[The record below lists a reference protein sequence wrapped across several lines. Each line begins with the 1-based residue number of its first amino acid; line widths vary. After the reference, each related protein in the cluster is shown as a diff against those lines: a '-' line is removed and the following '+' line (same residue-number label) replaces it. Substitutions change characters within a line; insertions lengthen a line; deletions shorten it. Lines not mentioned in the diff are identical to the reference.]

1 MKEILGT
8 WKLLSFYNHDDFGK
22 KNHIMGEKP
31 IGSINYT
38 NTHMSALLA
47 YEGYS
52 QDIID
57 TINGETYLSY
67 GGRYDGN
74 DKIVYHHVEI
84 CSNPNW
90 IGRSLKRN
98 YKIEDNKLT
107 I

>member
-8 WKLLSFYNHDDFGK
+8 WKLLSFYNLDDFGK

-52 QDIID
+52 Q
-57 TINGETYLSY
+57 
-67 GGRYDGN
+67 
-74 DKIVYHHVEI
+74 
-84 CSNPNW
+84 
-90 IGRSLKRN
+90 GRSLKRN

-107 I
+107 IWAEEKLNGVWQSVTLEWIKA